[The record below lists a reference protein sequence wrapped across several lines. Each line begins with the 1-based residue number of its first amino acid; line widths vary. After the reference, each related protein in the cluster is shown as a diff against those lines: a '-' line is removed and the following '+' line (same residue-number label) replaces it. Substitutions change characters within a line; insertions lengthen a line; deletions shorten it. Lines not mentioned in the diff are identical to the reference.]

1 MLPVLIFLAVFC
13 DVRAALFYDS
23 YYGVPI
29 GMDEVKRH
37 SKSNTTFWCVN
48 EFEPCDPNEG
58 RRVDGT
64 CNNLRYPNR
73 GASHTPFTRILP
85 PAFDKDYEPKKAASG
100 NDLPLPRVLRT
111 NLVSVGK
118 VPSQRLTQLAIHAFV
133 FLSSDV
139 VSLHDTINYILWRP
153 YCCAPRG
160 KNDTYCVPNKIPN
173 DDPVHRFSGHRC
185 LNMTRPETFQSI
197 GCIPKGSTPERIV
210 SSTPGIDLSSVY
222 GNFLKN
228 LQEKGRLYQG
238 GLLKYEEDSGR
249 IWPPSTKT
257 QANVCFLN
265 QRPAETRCHDMP
277 EDGGNTLGGI
287 NLMAVWLWR
296 NHNFIATQLAK
307 VNPCWDDERLFNTAR
322 DINIALYLQFNYY
335 ELIPAF
341 LGYENLIKD
350 GVITPTGEFRDV
362 YNEKVLPQVSLE
374 FPFALRWL
382 HTVQEGSLKMY
393 DLEGHYLKQF
403 PIVNLT
409 LRTGYFDVDNNID
422 YITQGSFRQGSAK
435 IDYIADP
442 DITEQGLGPHQ
453 SVSDLM
459 TNDMAKNRY
468 FGFQPYVKYRE
479 ACFGKPIRSFYDLEG
494 IVDSERIEIL
504 RDLYEKVEDVDLLAG
519 IWVERPIYGGYVPPT
534 FYCLTI
540 DQLRRNM
547 ISDRHWY
554 ERPNRP
560 NAFNALQ
567 LGEIR
572 KYTIARLLCDI
583 GDKVTKIQ
591 PHAFLK
597 AGFNNKM
604 VSCENI
610 PAINYEAWRDL
621 NCGLPTYF
629 NQYGKDIAE

>member
-1 MLPVLIFLAVFC
+1 MN
-13 DVRAALFYDS
+13 
-23 YYGVPI
+23 
-29 GMDEVKRH
+29 K
-37 SKSNTTFWCVN
+37 
-48 EFEPCDPNEG
+48 PN
-58 RRVDGT
+58 
-64 CNNLRYPNR
+64 NNL
-73 GASHTPFTRILP
+73 I
-85 PAFDKDYEPKKAASG
+85 KK
-100 NDLPLPRVLRT
+100 
-111 NLVSVGK
+111 
-118 VPSQRLTQLAIHAFV
+118 V
-133 FLSSDV
+133 FLLV
-139 VSLHDTINYILWRP
+139 NYILWRP

-160 KNDTYCVPNKIPN
+160 KNDTYCVPNKIPD

-238 GLLKYEEDSGR
+238 GLLKYEED
-249 IWPPSTKT
+249 T
-257 QANVCFLN
+257 
-265 QRPAETRCHDMP
+265 

-494 IVDSERIEIL
+494 IVDPERIEIL

-547 ISDRHWY
+547 ISDRHCLIVICFTCMFY
-554 ERPNRP
+554 
-560 NAFNALQ
+560 FIVQ